1 MIDKYIDINKNLWNQ
16 KVPHHVD
23 SAFYNMPSFLAGNTS
38 LKSIELELLG
48 DVQGKSI
55 LHLQCHFGQDSISL
69 ARMGARLT
77 GVDFSDVAIDKAS
90 DLVKQTNADAR
101 FICTDIYNLPNVLDE
116 QFDIVFTSYGT
127 IGWLPDMEQWAR
139 VVAHFMKPNAKFI
152 IVDFHPVLWMFDN
165 EFSHI
170 QYSYFNTEAIV
181 ETLSGTYA
189 DRDAPLQEVE
199 IGWNHSLTEIL
210 SALLANGLS
219 LQHFGE
225 YDYSPF
231 NCFRHTEEFETG
243 KFRIQHLDNKIPMV
257 YSIVMNK

>member
-1 MIDKYIDINKNLWNQ
+1 
-16 KVPHHVD
+16 
-23 SAFYNMPSFLAGNTS
+23 
-38 LKSIELELLG
+38 
-48 DVQGKSI
+48 
-55 LHLQCHFGQDSISL
+55 
-69 ARMGARLT
+69 MGATVT

-90 DLVKQTNADAR
+90 ELAKQTNADAR

-139 VVAHFMKPNAKFI
+139 VVARFMKPNAKFI

-165 EFSHI
+165 DFSHI

-219 LQHFGE
+219 LLHFGE

-231 NCFRHTEEFETG
+231 NCFRHTEEFEAG
-243 KFRIQHLDNKIPMV
+243 KFRIQHLENKIPIV